1 MILTR
6 TAPEWF
12 TVHVICVEDKNR
24 LVIDFTPLH
33 THCDTYTQEHTGT
46 GTHMNTLPFLV
57 KEEDERDDIQSKVAL
72 DVNRLKEA
80 HSLSKQTHRKNH
92 KK

>member
-1 MILTR
+1 M
-6 TAPEWF
+6 F
-12 TVHVICVEDKNR
+12 VEDKNR
-24 LVIDFTPLH
+24 LVIHKHTVTH
-33 THCDTYTQEHTGT
+33 THKNTQELE
-46 GTHMNTLPFLV
+46 HMDTPIFG

-80 HSLSKQTHRKNH
+80 HSLSKQAHRKNH